1 MTIWKHKDAKITSI
15 GCLGF
20 VCLIIA
26 GIFMIQAFL
35 RSESLSTGVWA
46 IAIVGMGAIGL
57 FMGFLMRSKRRI
69 AGYQRH
75 RNQKA
80 NAIRDEVLNN
90 SNPSAPYFVYL
101 RPFDIDEKF
110 VFSPRNAA
118 DQNYVEEYGLPT
130 TYHDLESAI
139 ALFVHPFGELVALS
153 DEEGKAGAGYVKS
166 TDGTWQ
172 EDVKKMCAYA
182 EGIFLVPFDFEGT
195 AWEVEMVVELGF
207 LKKTFFV
214 MPAKSVIHHFFGLKY
229 LSRDYKTLWEA
240 GCTRYRELDLELP
253 EYDTQG
259 AIVQI
264 DDDVRILKIFSDKFR
279 DNKRSIRDHKTLRVI
294 LQERSSA
301 NKSS

>member
-35 RSESLSTGVWA
+35 RSETVSTGVWVLS
-46 IAIVGMGAIGL
+46 IVGVGTLGL
-57 FMGFLMRSKRRI
+57 FMGFLMRSRRRI

-80 NAIRDEVLNN
+80 NAIRDEVLTN
-90 SNPSAPYFVYL
+90 SNPSTPYFVYL

-110 VFSPRNAA
+110 VFSPRSAA
-118 DQNYVEEYGLPT
+118 DQNYVEEYGFPT
-130 TYHDLESAI
+130 IYHDLESAI

-153 DEEGKAGAGYVKS
+153 DEEGKAGAGFVKS
-166 TDGTWQ
+166 TKSTWKK
-172 EDVKKMCAYA
+172 DVEKMCAYA
-182 EGIFLVPFDFEGT
+182 EGIFLVPFNFEGT
-195 AWEVEMVVELGF
+195 AWEVEMVVESGF

-214 MPAKSVIHHFFGLKY
+214 MPAKSIIHRLFGLKY

-240 GCTRYRELDLELP
+240 GRARYRELDLELP
-253 EYDTQG
+253 EYDTRG

-264 DDDVRILKIFSDKFR
+264 NDDVRILKIFGDKFL
-279 DNKRSIRDHKTLRVI
+279 DNKRSIRDLKTLHAI
-294 LQERSSA
+294 LQELSSA
-301 NKSS
+301 NKTS

>member
-1 MTIWKHKDAKITSI
+1 MTIWKHKDAKITSK

-35 RSESLSTGVWA
+35 RSESVSTCVWV
-46 IAIVGMGAIGL
+46 IAIVGVGTLGL

-80 NAIRDEVLNN
+80 NAIRDEVLTN
-90 SNPSAPYFVYL
+90 SNPSTPYFVYL
-101 RPFDIDEKF
+101 RPFNIDEKF
-110 VFSPRNAA
+110 VFSPRSAA

-153 DEEGKAGAGYVKS
+153 DKEGKAGAGYVKS
-166 TDGTWQ
+166 TRSTWKK
-172 EDVKKMCAYA
+172 DVKKMCAYA
-182 EGIFLVPFDFEGT
+182 EGIFLVPFDFQGT
-195 AWEVEMVVELGF
+195 AMEVEMVVESGF

-214 MPAKSVIHHFFGLKY
+214 MPAKSILFRLFGSKRF
-229 LSRDYKTLWEA
+229 SRDYKELWES
-240 GCTRYRELDLELP
+240 GRFRYRKLGLELP
-253 EYDTQG
+253 EYNNQG

-264 DDDVRILKIFSDKFR
+264 KDDVRILKIFGDKFL
-279 DNKRSIRDHKTLRVI
+279 DNKRSKRDLKTLHAI

-301 NKSS
+301 NKTS